1 MFTGLNAANHFGRP
15 NFDAFFRF
23 VQSRHKDVSLV
34 TATYSFLY
42 LNVYSK
48 LSNYSQ
54 LMEANYLQIREIGVF
69 SCGPNSINKE
79 VRRSCTAANRIR
91 NAPSFYHRFETF

>member
-23 VQSRHKDVSLV
+23 VQSRHKD
-34 TATYSFLY
+34 
-42 LNVYSK
+42 
-48 LSNYSQ
+48 
-54 LMEANYLQIREIGVF
+54 IREIGVF